1 MQYADPPPE
10 ARPVYEPEPPLV
22 FHSEPAPEIA
32 WKDPTP
38 GRGFFDAPEVSA
50 ELVAAAEASVP
61 GWEPAPASAAVEAP
75 AEEARPSMPPPY
87 PRQTPPPA
95 APTTVPPPALVVVD
109 DEVSLSDAV
118 EVSIEAEAPAADDDA
133 PSLDDLAALTAMPA
147 TRTPVVTLPPE
158 TPPGSGR
165 R

>member
-1 MQYADPPPE
+1 
-10 ARPVYEPEPPLV
+10 
-22 FHSEPAPEIA
+22 
-32 WKDPTP
+32 
-38 GRGFFDAPEVSA
+38 
-50 ELVAAAEASVP
+50 VAAAEASVP